1 MGQSKTRRILLNYK
15 NKREAERRRAYWA
28 MVSPAYLIY
37 LFVLAFPIVL
47 AIILSLSNYRG
58 GKMFGGEPWR
68 IVGFQQYQK
77 LFADPY
83 FWNALK
89 NNIYVV
95 LISVFGQ
102 LPLGFVLAYLIYRK
116 IVKFGGFWQGI
127 LYVPSIISVIVIG
140 ILWSIIFSPYGPLAD
155 TANRIYARSY
165 SSKVEK
171 VLASAGGDVDVI
183 ARDIIAIGGTE
194 IGEVFTEPETELA
207 DFVSGYAPDELPTL
221 KEDLVNLLAPK
232 WNTDFLSQRDLAMLP
247 ILFVTL
253 WCWTGVYLILFHAN
267 MQKIDVQIIEAARI
281 DGAAELQVMRYIVI
295 PSLSGT
301 ILNAAIL
308 CISGS
313 LSGFA
318 LILAMTGGGP
328 ARVTQVLSIYMY
340 DAAFMG
346 AANYPLSNAIAMM
359 IVLFSL
365 ALILLTFGAERL
377 FGGKE

>member
-1 MGQSKTRRILLNYK
+1 
-15 NKREAERRRAYWA
+15 
-28 MVSPAYLIY
+28 MVSPAFLIY
-37 LFVLAFPIVL
+37 IFVLAFPIVL
-47 AIILSLSNYRG
+47 AVIISLSNYGG

-68 IVGFQQYQK
+68 IVGFQQYVK
-77 LFADPY
+77 LMRDPY
-83 FWNALK
+83 FWSALK
-89 NNIYVV
+89 NNIYIV

-116 IVKFGGFWQGI
+116 IVKLGGFWQGI
-127 LYVPSIISVIVIG
+127 LYVPAIISVIVIG

-155 TANRIYARSY
+155 TANRIYTKSY
-165 SSKVEK
+165 TAKIEK
-171 VLASAGGDVDVI
+171 IFKSADDGMDTEKLVQNIIKASEKTVK
-183 ARDIIAIGGTE
+183 
-194 IGEVFTEPETELA
+194 EVFEDPETELA
-207 DFVSGYAPDELPTL
+207 DFISSYAPDEMPIL
-221 KEDLVNLLAPK
+221 KEDIVNLLAPK
-232 WNTDFLSQRDLAMLP
+232 WTAEFLNKRGVAMIP

-267 MQKIDVQIIEAARI
+267 MQKIDAQIIEAARI
-281 DGAAELQVMRYIVI
+281 DGASEMQVMRHIVL

-340 DAAFMG
+340 DTAFMG
-346 AANYPLSNAIAMM
+346 APNYPLANAIAMM

-365 ALILLTFGAERL
+365 VLILITFGVERA

>member
-1 MGQSKTRRILLNYK
+1 
-15 NKREAERRRAYWA
+15 
-28 MVSPAYLIY
+28 MVSPAFLIY

-47 AIILSLSNYRG
+47 AVIISLSDYDG

-68 IVGFQQYQK
+68 VVGFQQYGK
-77 LFADPY
+77 LLRDPY

-89 NNIYVV
+89 NNIYIV

-116 IVKFGGFWQGI
+116 IVKLGGFWQGI
-127 LYVPSIISVIVIG
+127 LYVPAIISVIVIG

-155 TANRIYARSY
+155 TANRIYVRSY
-165 SSKVEK
+165 SAKIEK
-171 VLASAGGDVDVI
+171 VFESTGGGADPEKVAQGVLKINGSKLA
-183 ARDIIAIGGTE
+183 
-194 IGEVFTEPETELA
+194 EVFSEPETELPE
-207 DFVSGYAPDELPTL
+207 FISSYGPDETPVL
-221 KEDLVNLLAPK
+221 KEDLVNLLAPA
-232 WNTDFLSQRDLAMLP
+232 WTADFLNKRDVAMIP

-267 MQKIDVQIIEAARI
+267 MQKIDGQIIEAARI
-281 DGAAELQVMRYIVI
+281 DGASEMQVMRHVVI

-340 DAAFMG
+340 DTAFMG
-346 AANYPLSNAIAMM
+346 AADYPLANAIAMM

-365 ALILLTFGAERL
+365 ALILITFGVEKA